1 VHIVS
6 ILLILTGTFFF
17 FSGTIGFLRFPDFYT
32 RMHATGKC
40 DTLGALFSLA
50 GMVLYNGFSLIS
62 LKIFLIAL
70 LVFFTSPTATHAI
83 LRGAFDAGVE
93 PWTKDGKSVIDAQV
107 RRK

>member
-1 VHIVS
+1 MHIVS

-17 FSGTIGFLRFPDFYT
+17 FSGTVGFLRFPDFYT

-62 LKIFLIAL
+62 LKIFLIVL